1 MYMYRLAPPALPNP
15 PSNLE
20 ISEVT
25 DTSVKLSWDS
35 GNTDPIDKYTIQY
48 KDKYHD
54 DDYEEIP
61 NVYQNEY
68 TVLGLRPYTVYEFRV
83 QSINNIGVS
92 WPSNAKDVTTGER
105 GMHECSV
112 GDSARHEL

>member
-1 MYMYRLAPPALPNP
+1 MYRFSPPALPNP

-25 DTSVKLSWDS
+25 ATSVKLSWDS